1 MVDGD
6 AEQATPR
13 RLRPGRSEEQQ
24 GHGVAAARQGERD
37 RVADIAFKPRI
48 QPRHDPA
55 FQPGRWLGDQL
66 QLARVRVSAAM
77 ARRAGVEVA

>member
-1 MVDGD
+1 M
-6 AEQATPR
+6 
-13 RLRPGRSEEQQ
+13 
-24 GHGVAAARQGERD
+24 
-37 RVADIAFKPRI
+37 ADIAFKPRV
-48 QPRHDPA
+48 QPRRDLA